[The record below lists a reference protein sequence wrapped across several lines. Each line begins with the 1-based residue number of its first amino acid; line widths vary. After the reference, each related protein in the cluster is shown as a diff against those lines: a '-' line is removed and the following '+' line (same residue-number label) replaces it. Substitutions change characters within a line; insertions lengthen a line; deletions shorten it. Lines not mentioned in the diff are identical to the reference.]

1 MAETDYSR
9 YIITRPLYDATEFD
23 ATTRRIPPMTF
34 ISNRQIP
41 GAATVLEVGWVS
53 GMEPNPSV
61 YEHTHD
67 CDEIII
73 HWGTDHETPQDLGGE
88 IEFYIGGQPITVN
101 TTSAIFIPKGTRHG
115 PVTSKNIRR
124 PHLQMTLTLGT
135 GDVAT
140 ARKGLIVPRRELPR
154 KTDRFDYEQYVV
166 RSPMRE
172 TGTIFKRGRQAP
184 TMTYMSS
191 IQVNKA
197 RCYIEFGWIWD
208 EVEPSIGE
216 MRHNE
221 HDEIVLHMGSDPDNP
236 EDLGGE
242 MVMGIDG
249 KLMKLNTSYAVFIP
263 RGVRHGPNIF
273 KGGVRK
279 PYIQM
284 AIMLGA
290 GTYAE
295 GWADS
300 FFEKAGEQ

>member
-1 MAETDYSR
+1 MAETSYDR
-9 YIITRPLYDATEFD
+9 FIVTKPLYDATGFEP
-23 ATTRRIPPMTF
+23 AARRVPPMTF

-41 GAATVLEVGWVS
+41 AVTTVLEASWVK
-53 GMEPNPSV
+53 GTGPNPRV

-67 CDEIII
+67 FDEIVI
-73 HWGTDHETPQDLGGE
+73 HWGADHETPQDLGGE
-88 IEFYIGGQPITVN
+88 VEFYIGGQPITVN
-101 TTSAIFIPKGTRHG
+101 TTSAFFIPKGTRHG
-115 PVTSKNIRR
+115 PVTVKSIRR
-124 PHLQMTLTLGT
+124 PHLQMTLSLGT
-135 GDVAT
+135 GDITA
-140 ARKGLIVPRRELPR
+140 ARKGIIVPQRDLPR
-154 KTDRFDYEQYVV
+154 KTDKFDYEQYVV

-172 TGTIFKRGRQAP
+172 TGEIFTRGRQAP

-197 RCYIEFGWIWD
+197 NCYIEFGWIWD

-216 MRHNE
+216 MRHKE
-221 HDEIVLHMGSDPDNP
+221 HDEIVLHMGSDPDHP

-242 MVMGIDG
+242 MVMGMDG
-249 KLMKLNTSYAVFIP
+249 KLRMLNTSYAAFIP

-279 PYIQM
+279 PYIEM

-300 FFEKAGEQ
+300 FFEQPSGR